1 MTVVTTKGDIACRI
15 ASDHRPQPTR
25 TSPNLGHTRDGTDR
39 ARIPCVVP
47 TARERVLDRSV
58 VGVDRCQRSGTHVE
72 LSMQVVRD
80 LDRISRVLVRRREH
94 VLGLRRHRSRGLQV
108 EQLLGERCRGRVV
121 LGLDK
126 CRHRQTQ
133 REQEMCR
140 LQSAVREVGGQF
152 ELPLR
157 ALRRGAELLDASS
170 LDLERKTDKIF
181 AADDNKF
188 LQLRRLAWC

>member
-1 MTVVTTKGDIACRI
+1 MSKTQRRDKALSQ

-39 ARIPCVVP
+39 ARIPRVIS
-47 TARERVLDRSV
+47 TAREWVLDRGV

-80 LDRISRVLVRRREH
+80 LDRISRAFVRRREH
-94 VLGLRRHRSRGLQV
+94 ILGLRRHRSRRLQV

-126 CRHRQTQ
+126 CRHCQTQ
-133 REQEMCR
+133 REQEMCW
-140 LQSAVREVGGQF
+140 LESAVREVGGQF

-157 ALRRGAELLDASS
+157 VLWRGAELLDASS
-170 LDLERKTDKIF
+170 LDLERKTDEIF